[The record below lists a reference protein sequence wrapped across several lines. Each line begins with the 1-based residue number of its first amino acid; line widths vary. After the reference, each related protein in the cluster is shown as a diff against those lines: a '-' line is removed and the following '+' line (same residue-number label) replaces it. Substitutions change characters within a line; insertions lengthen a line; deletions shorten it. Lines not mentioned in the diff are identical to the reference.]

1 MQQRSKNWVCMVN
14 SELCAQCINVNVWKV
29 PGVTADKKVVTME
42 AFTAQQDGDL
52 AFKKGEV
59 LTIVASR

>member
-1 MQQRSKNWVCMVN
+1 V
-14 SELCAQCINVNVWKV
+14 E
-29 PGVTADKKVVTME
+29 KKVVTLE
-42 AFTAQQDGDL
+42 AFKAQQDGDL

>member
-1 MQQRSKNWVCMVN
+1 MKQKLSVYGQFSVVCVN
-14 SELCAQCINVNVWKV
+14 INVWKV
-29 PGVTADKKVVTME
+29 PGVTVDKKVVTLE
-42 AFTAQQDGDL
+42 AFAAQQDGDL

>member
-1 MQQRSKNWVCMVN
+1 MP
-14 SELCAQCINVNVWKV
+14 E
-29 PGVTADKKVVTME
+29 VTVEKKYVTLE
-42 AFTAQQDGDL
+42 AFRAQQDGDL